1 MYSTLLW
8 YRPLDSTTYSAVCT
22 SSIDHLVLL
31 WVSISALAALNLLAL
46 IRCYIPPQ
54 HRAYLELVG
63 RVEDLEFAHD
73 EVRQRL
79 TKRAK
84 AENMAT
90 ARTAHEARS
99 ARRDLIETEAAAIL
113 EGEKQRQAAL
123 PLAQSPADLKAALR
137 QRLRLA
143 KGQ

>member
-1 MYSTLLW
+1 MVSA
-8 YRPLDSTTYSAVCT
+8 LDSTTYCAVCT

-31 WVSISALAALNLLAL
+31 WISISVLAALSVLAL

-54 HRAYLELVG
+54 THKLLDLLG
-63 RVEDLEFAHD
+63 RVEDLEFAHE
-73 EVRQRL
+73 EVRHRL

-99 ARRDLIETEAAAIL
+99 QRRDLIESEAAAIL